1 MSKYFNTE
9 KLLTNIENIVTEQ
22 LEDMRFESS
31 AIFVG
36 VVLGHAIKI
45 TVTRDEEEVADAEE
59 TLHEHPNFDCI
70 Q

>member
-9 KLLTNIENIVTEQ
+9 KLLNNIENIVTEQ
-22 LEDMRFESS
+22 LEGMRFESS